1 MPGCLDHRALLK
13 WYDKNARLLP
23 WRISPLERKVGV
35 SPDPYRVWLSEIM
48 LQQTGT
54 ATVKSYFSRFLE
66 NWPCVHELS
75 AAPLEDVLKN
85 WAGLGYYARARNLH
99 ACAKRISGEYSGI
112 FPQSSAI
119 LATLPGI
126 GPYTSAAIAAICF
139 DERIGV
145 IDGNVERVAARL
157 LALETPPK
165 LVKPLVLSFVQE
177 AVPKRAGDF
186 AQALMDLGA
195 PICTPRAANCVSC
208 PLQSGCLGKRSEN
221 PTRFPVSAPKKARP
235 DRFGHA
241 FVFRRACGA
250 VFVVRRPEKG
260 LLAQMTG
267 PPVSHWGDEEEP
279 VAFPVLGDWKQRG
292 KVVHVFTHFRLYL
305 QVWEL
310 GNVQGAI
317 PFEGWWVQSEELG
330 QEALPSVFRKVL
342 ACAGPPD
349 LSGSQ

>member
-1 MPGCLDHRALLK
+1 MQARLDHRAVLE
-13 WYDKNARLLP
+13 WYDKNARQCP
-23 WRISPLERKVGV
+23 WRISPLERKAGV
-35 SPDPYRVWLSEIM
+35 VPDPYRVWLSEIM

-54 ATVKSYFSRFLE
+54 VTVKSYFSRFLE
-66 NWPCVHELS
+66 NWPCVHQLG
-75 AAPLEDVLKN
+75 AAPLEDVLGN

-99 ACAKRISGEYSGI
+99 ACAKRISGEFCGI
-112 FPQSSAI
+112 FPKNAAT

-145 IDGNVERVAARL
+145 VDGNVERVAARY

-165 LVKPLVLSFVQE
+165 LAKPLVLSFVQE

-195 PICTPRAANCVSC
+195 TICTPRAANCLSC
-208 PLQSGCLGKRSEN
+208 PLQSGCQGKKSEN
-221 PTRFPVSAPKKARP
+221 PTRFPVAPPRKARP

-241 FVFRRACGA
+241 FVFKKGDGA

-260 LLAQMTG
+260 LLAQMSA
-267 PPVSHWGDEEEP
+267 PPVSHWEDEEKP
-279 VAFPVLGDWKQRG
+279 VQFPVSGDWKQSG
-292 KVVHVFTHFRLYL
+292 KVVHVFTHFRLFL
-305 QVWEL
+305 HVWEL
-310 GNVQGAI
+310 RNFQGAV
-317 PFEGWWVQSEELG
+317 PFEGWWVQSDELG

-342 ACAGPPD
+342 ACAGLPD